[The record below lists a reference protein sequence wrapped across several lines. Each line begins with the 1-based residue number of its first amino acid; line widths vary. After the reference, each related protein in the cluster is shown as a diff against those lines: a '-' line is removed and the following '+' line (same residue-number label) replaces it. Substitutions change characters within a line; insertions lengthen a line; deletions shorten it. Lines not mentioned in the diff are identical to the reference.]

1 MRPNSLASLDAVLHS
16 PSGFPPVNI
25 ERYLGIFEFNADL
38 IASIEFPAANQ
49 IAMSL
54 KILMSAARFAELV
67 TKGGNFVDLVDL
79 VDDVF
84 LVEILPTLDEKERT
98 TFVFGGMFL

>member
-1 MRPNSLASLDAVLHS
+1 
-16 PSGFPPVNI
+16 
-25 ERYLGIFEFNADL
+25 
-38 IASIEFPAANQ
+38 
-49 IAMSL
+49 
-54 KILMSAARFAELV
+54 
-67 TKGGNFVDLVDL
+67 L

>member
-54 KILMSAARFAELV
+54 KILMSAARFAEPV
-67 TKGGNFVDLVDL
+67 TKVGIFVDL